1 MRFELRTQT
10 HSSVLFYDISFST
23 RKKKKKQAHSLSET
37 LVLGKQF

>member
-1 MRFELRTQT
+1 MMFELRTQT

-23 RKKKKKQAHSLSET
+23 RKKKKQAHSHSET